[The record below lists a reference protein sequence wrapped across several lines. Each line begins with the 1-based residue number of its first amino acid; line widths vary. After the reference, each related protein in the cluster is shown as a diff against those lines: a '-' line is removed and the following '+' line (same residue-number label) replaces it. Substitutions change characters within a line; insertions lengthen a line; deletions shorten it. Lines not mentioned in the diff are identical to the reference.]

1 MIMLCLNWCEWC
13 IFTLH
18 ILLWF
23 EQEGLKSQEV
33 GSMIVAEVARQLQ
46 PRYHFCTA
54 EGAFYERLPYRYDWL
69 KLLY

>member
-1 MIMLCLNWCEWC
+1 
-13 IFTLH
+13 
-18 ILLWF
+18 
-23 EQEGLKSQEV
+23 
-33 GSMIVAEVARQLQ
+33 MIVAEVARQLQ